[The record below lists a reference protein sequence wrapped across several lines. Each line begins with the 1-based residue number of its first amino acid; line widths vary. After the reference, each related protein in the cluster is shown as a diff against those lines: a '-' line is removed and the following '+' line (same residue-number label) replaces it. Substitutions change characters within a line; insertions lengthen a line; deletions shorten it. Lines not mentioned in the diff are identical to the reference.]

1 MTFTEQIQA
10 RIESK
15 GIRSEDIKHQGHLTV
30 EQIASISPER
40 AYMWITTREWKCKHF
55 KQWLKAIETVK
66 THSK

>member
-1 MTFTEQIQA
+1 MKSTAEIQA

-15 GIRSEDIKHQGHLTV
+15 GIRSEDIKHQWRLTV
-30 EQIASISPER
+30 EQIANIPPER

-66 THSK
+66 SQS